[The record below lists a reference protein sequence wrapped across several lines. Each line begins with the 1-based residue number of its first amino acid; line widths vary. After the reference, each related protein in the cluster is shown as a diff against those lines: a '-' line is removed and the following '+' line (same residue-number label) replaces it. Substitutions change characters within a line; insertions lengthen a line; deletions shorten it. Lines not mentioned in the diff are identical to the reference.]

1 MQPVMRRAAT
11 LALMILPAFSSARAQ
26 EALDL
31 EGGWRTYPHVDV
43 ASGYRVDSRWPSRT
57 GELAWGEMP
66 GVCVDAHDQVWTF
79 NRGETPV
86 QVYDNA
92 GRLVRAWGQ
101 GQVGK
106 AHSVRIDPAGFVW
119 LSDIGLH
126 VVRKFTPEGEL
137 LLTLGTPGEPGE
149 DSTHLNMPTD
159 LVVTPAGDIFVTD
172 GYGNN
177 RVVHFDA
184 SGTFVKGW
192 GRLGSRAGEFS
203 LPHSIAVDS
212 VGRLYVADRNNARV
226 QVFDQSGRYLDE
238 WRDLIVPWQVV
249 VTPKDEV
256 YVCGST
262 PMRWPGKLALV
273 PGLTLGIPPKDQVL
287 MRFDTTGRARGL
299 WAFPMG
305 TDRPGELSWVHGLG
319 VDSKGNVY
327 LGDVQGHRVQK
338 FVPMPSE
345 VPPGDGARPAEY
357 ADRPRT
363 DPSVRPASAGAP

>member
-1 MQPVMRRAAT
+1 MLLLAAV
-11 LALMILPAFSSARAQ
+11 PAVAQ

-31 EGGWRTYPHVDV
+31 EGGWRTYPHVNV
-43 ASGYRVDSRWPSRT
+43 ASGYQVDSRWPSRPD
-57 GELAWGEMP
+57 GLAWGEMP

-79 NRGETPV
+79 NRGDTPV
-86 QVYDNA
+86 QLYDA
-92 GRLVRAWGQ
+92 SGRLLRAWGQ
-101 GQVGK
+101 GGLVGK
-106 AHSVRIDPAGFVW
+106 AHGIRIDPQGFVW
-119 LSDIGLH
+119 LADTGLH

-177 RVVHFDA
+177 RVVHYDP
-184 SGTFVKGW
+184 SGQFVKTW
-192 GRLGSRAGEFS
+192 GQLGSKAGQFS

-249 VTPKDEV
+249 VTPRDEV

-262 PMRWPGKLALV
+262 PMRWPGALALI
-273 PGLTLGIPPKDQVL
+273 PGMVVGVPPKDQIL

-305 TDRPGELSWVHGLG
+305 TDRAGSLAWVHGLG
-319 VDSKGNVY
+319 VDSRGNVY

-338 FVPMPSE
+338 FVPLRSDAPLGEGS
-345 VPPGDGARPAEY
+345 RPAEY

-363 DPSVRPASAGAP
+363 DPAVKPASTAP